1 MAKRSPPP
9 KKTPKKAAA
18 ESAAG
23 TETVPAAAPPE
34 TAKPAT
40 KRRATAQ
47 SLAAGQRDI
56 SVSEFFAKNRHLLG
70 FDSPR
75 KALLT
80 SVKEAVDN
88 SLDACEEAGI
98 LPEIWVRIEQV
109 GDSGSRYR
117 MSVQDNGPG
126 IVSKQIPLI
135 FGKLLYGS
143 KFHRLRMSRGQQ
155 GIGISAA
162 GMYGVLTTG
171 KPVKIISKID
181 AKHAAHYSELRID
194 TKTNQPEILNGKG
207 DGVDIPAGKGGAE
220 LMRKHGIEWVAE
232 NDRNEPIEHGTR
244 VTIEMEAKF
253 QRGRGSVEEYL
264 EQTAISN
271 PHARVHFQ
279 GPDGAPERIFER
291 SATDLPPEP
300 KEIKPHPYGVELG
313 RLVTML
319 QEHPKITLAQ
329 FLTQSFSRVSH
340 GTAKK
345 ICDGAKLSTRVTAG
359 KLGRGEADALYKAI
373 QETKIPPP
381 ATDCV
386 VPIGEQRLLAGIR
399 QVVPG
404 EFFTAATRPP
414 AVYRG
419 NPFVIEA
426 SLAYG
431 GGPSAQKVSLEA
443 LTEMAGESDSRSLR
457 QFLTSTFG
465 GLGGEAADKILDEAK
480 LAPRQSPAKLKKP
493 ALQALHAAMQ
503 HVNVDEGQSMTV
515 LRYANRVPLQF
526 QPAACAVTQT
536 ILSTNWRSY
545 GLSQSRGSLPSGPVT
560 VMVHVASVW
569 VPFTSES
576 KEAIA
581 SYPEI
586 QKEIRLALQ
595 AVGRKLGMYLRRRLR
610 VAQEGQRRSIFLRY
624 LKEVAGAV
632 STING
637 VDRVKLYDDL
647 LAVAKKKTAEADVKL
662 DDRGRPIQ
670 DEEELELGD
679 NCIIVS
685 QQAQPAEATV
695 TAESADKPTRGRGRK
710 AAAARAEPADED
722 AGTASGDE
730 PGAGGRAKRTKT
742 APRAASRPG
751 RKTSK
756 TRASA

>member
-1 MAKRSPPP
+1 MAR
-9 KKTPKKAAA
+9 KKQPLKSKAATTA
-18 ESAAG
+18 TSGAA
-23 TETVPAAAPPE
+23 TATVAPPE
-34 TAKPAT
+34 PVAAQPAPPAATGRGPT

-47 SLAAGQRDI
+47 TLAAGQRDI

-98 LPEIWVRIEQV
+98 LPEIWVHIEQV
-109 GDSGSRYR
+109 GESGTRYR
-117 MSVQDNGPG
+117 MGVQDNGPG

-220 LMRKHGIEWVAE
+220 LMKKHSIEWVAE
-232 NDRNEPIEHGTR
+232 NDRGEPIEHGTR

-264 EQTAISN
+264 EQTAIAN
-271 PHARVHFQ
+271 PHARIHFQ
-279 GPDGAPERIFER
+279 GPDGPERILER
-291 SATDLPPEP
+291 SSDDLPPEP

-319 QEHPKITLAQ
+319 QEHPKLTLAQ

-345 ICDGAKLSTRVTAG
+345 ICDTAKLSPRVTTG
-359 KLGRGEADALYKAI
+359 KLGRGEADALYKTI

-386 VPIGEQRLLAGIR
+386 VPIGEQRLLAGLR

-414 AVYRG
+414 SVYRG

-426 SLAYG
+426 ALAYG
-431 GGPSAQKVSLEA
+431 GGPSAQRITREGLGE
-443 LTEMAGESDSRSLR
+443 LAGESDARSLR
-457 QFLTSTFG
+457 QFLTTTFTG
-465 GLGGEAADKILDEAK
+465 MGGEAADKIIAEAE
-480 LAPRQSPAKLKKP
+480 LAPRQSPSKLKKQQ
-493 ALQALHAAMQ
+493 LDALHGAMQ

-526 QPAACAVTQT
+526 QHAACAVTQT
-536 ILSTNWRSY
+536 ILATNWRSY

-595 AVGRKLGMYLRRRLR
+595 AVGRKLGMYMRRRLR

-624 LKEVAGAV
+624 LGEVAAAV

-637 VDRVKLYDDL
+637 ADKAKLYEQL
-647 LAVAKKKTAEADVKL
+647 LAVAKRKTAEADVKL
-662 DDRGRPIQ
+662 DDRGKPIE

-679 NCIIVS
+679 NCIIV
-685 QQAQPAEATV
+685 PPTV
-695 TAESADKPTRGRGRK
+695 PG
-710 AAAARAEPADED
+710 AAAAVGAEPQTA
-722 AGTASGDE
+722 AGKPDRKR
-730 PGAGGRAKRTKT
+730 GRREKKPPPQRPTKLAEKAPKKRTAK
-742 APRAASRPG
+742 PG
-751 RKTSK
+751 RKS
-756 TRASA
+756 R